1 MKRKGIKSKILNH
14 ILSLILLSFLVIGA
28 VCFYS
33 AHIILKEQ
41 AVSGEKQK
49 LEQYVQHVGYIQETT
64 ENLARLVALDKTVQ
78 GLFGKN
84 TEDSF
89 SRLRYKDD
97 LERKLTEYMLSQIDC
112 VCISILGD
120 SMCYSK
126 ERTSYDFENAV
137 WYQKFKESGSRT
149 GFAPPGNIAVIK
161 ARYKVDVLPYILTC
175 YDATGKSSEPVD
187 IVVEIRK
194 EQFAQ
199 ETTID
204 DGLVQAFLLYD
215 GYGNLLSEK
224 GKSTVAYKELPELK
238 ENGNTVVT
246 ELDNG
251 NILLVNGS
259 MKGEWRCVAEIS
271 VQSMNRKIGD
281 SLKFIPICMGIT
293 GLLLLIILYQ
303 DVDRITRPL
312 HKLSAASKCIGE
324 GNLDTRVE
332 INTTNEIQ
340 ELGDTINTMAENL
353 QRYIKKSIAYEKDM
367 VNMEIDR
374 LMLQINPHF
383 IYNTLSTI
391 SYMAEEEGNDR
402 IARFSNAFIALL
414 QDTLRAD
421 TDNYFTTLQQ
431 EIKNV
436 DNYVT
441 LQKFKYE
448 DKVEVFYE
456 IPQELLE
463 CRVPNIL
470 LQPIV
475 ENALFHGIVPKT
487 GPGMIIILA
496 YHDKGR
502 LCICVQ
508 DNGVGMG
515 EENLQAVLQDKKL
528 TTGTQRKIGVG
539 NVRNRI
545 QYIYGEEYGLE
556 IKSILDVG
564 TSVILRL
571 PCEYEEKKENM

>member
-1 MKRKGIKSKILNH
+1 M
-14 ILSLILLSFLVIGA
+14 
-28 VCFYS
+28 
-33 AHIILKEQ
+33 
-41 AVSGEKQK
+41 
-49 LEQYVQHVGYIQETT
+49 
-64 ENLARLVALDKTVQ
+64 
-78 GLFGKN
+78 
-84 TEDSF
+84 
-89 SRLRYKDD
+89 
-97 LERKLTEYMLSQIDC
+97 
-112 VCISILGD
+112 
-120 SMCYSK
+120 
-126 ERTSYDFENAV
+126 
-137 WYQKFKESGSRT
+137 
-149 GFAPPGNIAVIK
+149 
-161 ARYKVDVLPYILTC
+161 
-175 YDATGKSSEPVD
+175 
-187 IVVEIRK
+187 
-194 EQFAQ
+194 
-199 ETTID
+199 
-204 DGLVQAFLLYD
+204 
-215 GYGNLLSEK
+215 
-224 GKSTVAYKELPELK
+224 
-238 ENGNTVVT
+238 
-246 ELDNG
+246 
-251 NILLVNGS
+251 
-259 MKGEWRCVAEIS
+259 AEIS
-271 VQSMNRKIGD
+271 VQSMNKKIGD

-324 GNLDTRVE
+324 GNFDTRVE
-332 INTTNEIQ
+332 INTTDEIQ

>member
-1 MKRKGIKSKILNH
+1 M
-14 ILSLILLSFLVIGA
+14 
-28 VCFYS
+28 
-33 AHIILKEQ
+33 
-41 AVSGEKQK
+41 
-49 LEQYVQHVGYIQETT
+49 
-64 ENLARLVALDKTVQ
+64 Q

-332 INTTNEIQ
+332 INTTDEIQ

>member
-1 MKRKGIKSKILNH
+1 M
-14 ILSLILLSFLVIGA
+14 
-28 VCFYS
+28 
-33 AHIILKEQ
+33 
-41 AVSGEKQK
+41 
-49 LEQYVQHVGYIQETT
+49 
-64 ENLARLVALDKTVQ
+64 
-78 GLFGKN
+78 
-84 TEDSF
+84 
-89 SRLRYKDD
+89 
-97 LERKLTEYMLSQIDC
+97 
-112 VCISILGD
+112 CI
-120 SMCYSK
+120 
-126 ERTSYDFENAV
+126 R
-137 WYQKFKESGSRT
+137 
-149 GFAPPGNIAVIK
+149 
-161 ARYKVDVLPYILTC
+161 
-175 YDATGKSSEPVD
+175 
-187 IVVEIRK
+187 
-194 EQFAQ
+194 
-199 ETTID
+199 
-204 DGLVQAFLLYD
+204 
-215 GYGNLLSEK
+215 
-224 GKSTVAYKELPELK
+224 
-238 ENGNTVVT
+238 
-246 ELDNG
+246 
-251 NILLVNGS
+251 
-259 MKGEWRCVAEIS
+259 
-271 VQSMNRKIGD
+271 
-281 SLKFIPICMGIT
+281 
-293 GLLLLIILYQ
+293 
-303 DVDRITRPL
+303 DR
-312 HKLSAASKCIGE
+312 CIGE

-332 INTTNEIQ
+332 INTTDEIQ

-353 QRYIKKSIAYEKDM
+353 QRYIKKSIEYEKDM

-502 LCICVQ
+502 LCRCV
-508 DNGVGMG
+508 
-515 EENLQAVLQDKKL
+515 
-528 TTGTQRKIGVG
+528 
-539 NVRNRI
+539 
-545 QYIYGEEYGLE
+545 
-556 IKSILDVG
+556 
-564 TSVILRL
+564 
-571 PCEYEEKKENM
+571 

>member
-1 MKRKGIKSKILNH
+1 M
-14 ILSLILLSFLVIGA
+14 
-28 VCFYS
+28 
-33 AHIILKEQ
+33 
-41 AVSGEKQK
+41 
-49 LEQYVQHVGYIQETT
+49 
-64 ENLARLVALDKTVQ
+64 
-78 GLFGKN
+78 
-84 TEDSF
+84 
-89 SRLRYKDD
+89 
-97 LERKLTEYMLSQIDC
+97 
-112 VCISILGD
+112 
-120 SMCYSK
+120 
-126 ERTSYDFENAV
+126 
-137 WYQKFKESGSRT
+137 
-149 GFAPPGNIAVIK
+149 
-161 ARYKVDVLPYILTC
+161 
-175 YDATGKSSEPVD
+175 
-187 IVVEIRK
+187 
-194 EQFAQ
+194 
-199 ETTID
+199 
-204 DGLVQAFLLYD
+204 
-215 GYGNLLSEK
+215 
-224 GKSTVAYKELPELK
+224 
-238 ENGNTVVT
+238 
-246 ELDNG
+246 
-251 NILLVNGS
+251 
-259 MKGEWRCVAEIS
+259 
-271 VQSMNRKIGD
+271 
-281 SLKFIPICMGIT
+281 
-293 GLLLLIILYQ
+293 
-303 DVDRITRPL
+303 DRITRPL

-332 INTTNEIQ
+332 INTTDEIQ

>member
-1 MKRKGIKSKILNH
+1 MKRKGIKYKILNH
-14 ILSLILLSFLVIGA
+14 ILPLILLSFLIIGA
-28 VCFYS
+28 VCFGS
-33 AHIILKEQ
+33 VHIILKEQ

-49 LEQYVQHVGYIQETT
+49 LEQYVQHAGYIQETT

-78 GLFGKN
+78 ELFCKDQD
-84 TEDSF
+84 DSF
-89 SRLRYKDD
+89 SRLLYKDN
-97 LERKLTEYMLSQIDC
+97 LEKKLTEYMLSQIDC
-112 VCISILGD
+112 VCISIISDGV
-120 SMCYSK
+120 CYSK
-126 ERTSYDFENAV
+126 ERTEYDFENAA
-137 WYQKFKESGSRT
+137 WYKEFKESGKRT

-161 ARYKVDVLPYILTC
+161 AHYKVDVLPYILTGF
-175 YDATGKSSEPVD
+175 DVTGKSSEPID

-194 EQFAQ
+194 EQFTQ

-224 GKSTVAYKELPELK
+224 GKSTVAYQDLPAFEQGRDTAVKELE
-238 ENGNTVVT
+238 
-246 ELDNG
+246 NG
-251 NILLVNGS
+251 NILLINGN
-259 MKGEWRCVAEIS
+259 MKGGWRCVAEIS
-271 VQSMNRKIGD
+271 AQSMNRRIAD
-281 SLKFIPICMGIT
+281 SLRFIPICMGVT
-293 GLLLLIILYQ
+293 GLLLLFILYQ
-303 DVDRITRPL
+303 DVGRITRPL
-312 HKLSAASKCIGE
+312 HKLSVASKRIGE
-324 GNLDTRVE
+324 GNLDTRVA
-332 INTTNEIQ
+332 INTTDEVS

-353 QRYIKKSIAYEKDM
+353 QQYIKKSIEYEKDM

-402 IARFSNAFIALL
+402 IACFSNAFIALL
-414 QDTLRAD
+414 QDTLRAEK
-421 TDNYFTTLQQ
+421 DNYFTTLRQ

-436 DNYVT
+436 ENYIT

-448 DKVEVFYE
+448 DRVEVFYE
-456 IPQELLE
+456 IPEELLE

-508 DNGVGMG
+508 DNGVGMTK
-515 EENLQAVLQDKKL
+515 ENLQAVMQDKKL
-528 TTGTQRKIGVG
+528 MPGTQRKIGVG
-539 NVRNRI
+539 NVKNRI
-545 QYIYGEEYGLE
+545 QYIYGNEYGLE
-556 IKSILDVG
+556 IKSMLDVG
-564 TSVILRL
+564 TSVILHI
-571 PCEYEEKKENM
+571 PCEYEEEWNLS

>member
-1 MKRKGIKSKILNH
+1 MKGKSIKYKILNH
-14 ILSLILLSFLVIGA
+14 ILPLILLSFLFIGA
-28 VCFYS
+28 VCFCS
-33 AHIILKEQ
+33 SHIILKEQ

-78 GLFGKN
+78 ELFSKN
-84 TEDSF
+84 LGDSF
-89 SRLRYKDD
+89 SRLRYKEN
-97 LERKLTEYMLSQIDC
+97 LEKKLTEYMLSQIEC
-112 VCISILGD
+112 VCISIISDG
-120 SMCYSK
+120 MCYSK
-126 ERTSYDFENAV
+126 ERTKYDFENAV
-137 WYQKFKESGSRT
+137 WYKKFKESGNRT
-149 GFAPPGNIAVIK
+149 GFAPPGNISVIK
-161 ARYKVDVLPYILTC
+161 AHYKVDVLPYILTG
-175 YDATGKSSEPVD
+175 YDVRGKSNAPID

-194 EQFAQ
+194 EQFTQ

-224 GKSTVAYKELPELK
+224 GKSTVAYKDLQEFKQCE
-238 ENGNTVVT
+238 GTVIT

-251 NILLVNGS
+251 NILLINGD
-259 MKGEWRCVAEIS
+259 MKGQWKCVVEIS
-271 VQSMNRKIGD
+271 AQSVNRRIAD
-281 SLKFIPICMGIT
+281 SLRFIPICMGIT

-303 DVDRITRPL
+303 DVARITRPL
-312 HKLSAASKCIGE
+312 HKLSIASKSIGE
-324 GNLDTRVE
+324 GNLDTRVV
-332 INTTNEIQ
+332 INTTDEVQ

-353 QRYIKKSIAYEKDM
+353 QQYIKKSIEYEKNI

-391 SYMAEEEGNDR
+391 SYMAEEEGSDR
-402 IARFSNAFIALL
+402 IVCFSNAFIALL

-421 TDNYFTTLQQ
+421 KDNYFTTLRQ
-431 EIKNV
+431 EVKNV
-436 DNYVT
+436 ENYVI

-448 DKVEVFYE
+448 DRVEVYYE
-456 IPQELLE
+456 IPDELLD

-475 ENALFHGIVPKT
+475 ENALFHGIVPKA

-508 DNGVGMG
+508 DNGVGMA
-515 EENLQAVLQDKKL
+515 EENLQAVMQDKKL
-528 TTGTQRKIGVG
+528 ITGIQRKIGVG
-539 NVRNRI
+539 NVKNRI
-545 QYIYGEEYGLE
+545 QYIYGSEYGLE
-556 IKSILDVG
+556 IKSILGVG
-564 TSVILRL
+564 TSVILHL
-571 PCEYEEKKENM
+571 PCEFEEEIKRR